1 MFIKKVLKDI
11 TKFSLVFSLS
21 LSAVS
26 CDTLDEV
33 QLSPDDFSNTQNSK
47 INSVIDG
54 QVVVRFNEPM
64 QTEEL
69 ANFGQQM
76 NSTMIK
82 TASRLNSA
90 VYKVSEGTDIESL
103 IQSLRENPS
112 VQFAERNYI
121 LSSNYTVSDPKSKE
135 QQGLA
140 MANLAK
146 AWDITFGDPKVII
159 AVVDTGIDLTHPDLK
174 NKIVPGYNIISQGK
188 TPPKDDNGHGTHASG
203 IAAADTNNKIGVAG
217 TAPRCKLMPIK
228 ALDAKGSGDTV
239 NVALGIVWAVDHG
252 ARVLNLSLGGPNNE
266 TVKKAVEYALA
277 KNVVVV
283 AAMGNDGKNQ
293 RAYPAAIPGVI
304 SVGSVDSDQ
313 ARSSF
318 SNYGSWIS
326 VASPGSSILSTM
338 PTYETTMTESEKSK
352 GYDYLDGTSMACP
365 IVAGIAALVVSRNP
379 TYTPAEVKA
388 RIESTATDL
397 GKPGYDVEFGHGLV
411 NAFKAVL

>member
-11 TKFSLVFSLS
+11 TKFSLVFSIS
-21 LSAVS
+21 LSATS

-64 QTEEL
+64 QTEAL
-69 ANFGQQM
+69 ISFGQQM

-174 NKIVPGYNIISQGK
+174 NKIVPGYNIISQ
-188 TPPKDDNGHGTHASG
+188 
-203 IAAADTNNKIGVAG
+203 V
-217 TAPRCKLMPIK
+217 KLLQKMIMVMVHT
-228 ALDAKGSGDTV
+228 L
-239 NVALGIVWAVDHG
+239 
-252 ARVLNLSLGGPNNE
+252 
-266 TVKKAVEYALA
+266 
-277 KNVVVV
+277 
-283 AAMGNDGKNQ
+283 
-293 RAYPAAIPGVI
+293 
-304 SVGSVDSDQ
+304 
-313 ARSSF
+313 
-318 SNYGSWIS
+318 
-326 VASPGSSILSTM
+326 
-338 PTYETTMTESEKSK
+338 
-352 GYDYLDGTSMACP
+352 
-365 IVAGIAALVVSRNP
+365 LV
-379 TYTPAEVKA
+379 
-388 RIESTATDL
+388 
-397 GKPGYDVEFGHGLV
+397 
-411 NAFKAVL
+411 

>member
-82 TASRLNSA
+82 TAARLNSA

>member
-21 LSAVS
+21 LSSVS

-54 QVVVRFNEPM
+54 QVVVRFKEPM
-64 QTEEL
+64 PTEEL

-82 TASRLNSA
+82 TAARLNSA
-90 VYKVSEGTDIESL
+90 VYKVSQETDIESL
-103 IQSLRENPS
+103 IQSLRENPA

-121 LSSNYTVSDPKSKE
+121 LSSNYTVSDPKSRE

-313 ARSSF
+313 SRSSF

-338 PTYETTMTESEKSK
+338 PTYETTMTESEKNK